1 MADEDEGV
9 PRFNRSTCCSTLV
22 VDGVV
27 DGVVAGELTESES
40 SESSSSEEE
49 LINLSS
55 LSSSLCVKLT

>member
-22 VDGVV
+22 VDGVM
-27 DGVVAGELTESES
+27 AGELTESES

-55 LSSSLCVKLT
+55 LSSSLCVK